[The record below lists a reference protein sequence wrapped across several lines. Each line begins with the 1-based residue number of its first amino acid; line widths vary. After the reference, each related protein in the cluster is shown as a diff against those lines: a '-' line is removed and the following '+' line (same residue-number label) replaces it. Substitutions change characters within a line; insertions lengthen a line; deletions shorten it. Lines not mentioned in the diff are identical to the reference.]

1 MATRMVVWRYM
12 QMPCG
17 SAQEMSERQQRPPG
31 RSSGCYSGAYSIPS
45 PSVSGV
51 MSEII
56 RVLLADDHPVVRRGL
71 KATIEEDETLRVIA
85 EAGDG
90 NDALRQ
96 IEELKPHVAILDID
110 MPGLNGLGVARELSQ
125 RAIPTRVIFM
135 TFHADEDLM
144 RAAMDVGGKGYL
156 LKGSET
162 EEVCAAIHAV
172 HAGRTYIGST
182 MAAVLLNQKQ
192 ESAGSPSLNLTV
204 LTVTEKKVLRLIAD
218 GLSSKEIGDEL
229 GIHYRTV
236 ENHRTNMC
244 RKLEIE
250 GANALARFA
259 LQHRAALHERLF

>member
-1 MATRMVVWRYM
+1 
-12 QMPCG
+12 
-17 SAQEMSERQQRPPG
+17 MSD
-31 RSSGCYSGAYSIPS
+31 
-45 PSVSGV
+45 V
-51 MSEII
+51 I

-71 KATIEEDETLRVIA
+71 KATIEDDEHLQVIA
-85 EAGDG
+85 EAADG
-90 NDALRQ
+90 NDALRL
-96 IEELKPHVAILDID
+96 IEEIHPAVAILDID
-110 MPGLNGLGVARELSQ
+110 MPGLNGLGVAREVTQ
-125 RAIPTRVIFM
+125 RSLKTRIIFM

-172 HAGRTYIGST
+172 NAGRTYIGST
-182 MAAVLLNQKQ
+182 MAAVLLNQKT
-192 ESAGSPSLNLTV
+192 ETAGSTSLNLKV
-204 LTVTEKKVLRLIAD
+204 LTLTEKKVLRLIAD

-259 LQHRAALHERLF
+259 LQHRAALHERLY

>member
-1 MATRMVVWRYM
+1 MNL
-12 QMPCG
+12 
-17 SAQEMSERQQRPPG
+17 
-31 RSSGCYSGAYSIPS
+31 IP
-45 PSVSGV
+45 
-51 MSEII
+51 
-56 RVLLADDHPVVRRGL
+56 VLLADDHPVVRRGL
-71 KATIEEDETLRVIA
+71 KATIEDDEQLRVIA
-85 EAGDG
+85 EAADG
-90 NDALRQ
+90 NDALRLM
-96 IEELKPHVAILDID
+96 EELSPAVAILDID
-110 MPGLNGLGVARELSQ
+110 MPGLNGLGVAREVAQ
-125 RAIPTRVIFM
+125 RSLKTRIIFM

-172 HAGRTYIGST
+172 NAGRTYIGST
-182 MAAVLLNQKQ
+182 MAAVLLNQKS
-192 ESAGSPSLNLTV
+192 ENAGSSLNLKI
-204 LTVTEKKVLRLIAD
+204 LTLTEKKVLRLIAD

-259 LQHRAALHERLF
+259 LQHRAALHERLY